1 MFEGQFWIVKDAFT
15 ARKFLEKVDEL
26 VEKHDR
32 IEFQWITDKNRS
44 ALQNRA
50 MHVYFSKH
58 LKSLE

>member
-44 ALQNRA
+44 ALQIGPCT
-50 MHVYFSKH
+50 FTKH
-58 LKSLE
+58 LNSLE